1 MDKFSEF
8 LWRSAFTI
16 VYGWWFRTKVYG
28 KENVPKEGPVIISP
42 NHKSNNDPPLCGFA
56 LPRHVNFMAKEEL
69 FRNPISKFVCSW
81 LGAFPVRRGG
91 VDK

>member
-1 MDKFSEF
+1 MDKFSEC

-16 VYGWWFRTKVYG
+16 VYGWWYGTKVYG

-69 FRNPISKFVCSW
+69 FRNPISKLVCTW
-81 LGAFPVRRGG
+81 LGAFPVDRKS
-91 VDK
+91 VV